1 MPEKGLKYVARTTV
15 GADNTALAMGSGDM
29 EVFATPAMV
38 ALMEHAA
45 MYAVAADLPEGSTT
59 VGASMET
66 THVRPSASGR
76 HRRGGGTRG
85 DGGTQAHLPGS
96 RFRRG
101 GADRRRNPC
110 ALYRGPGQ
118 IPVEAL
124 NPHLSERSP
133 RREGREWRGSY
144 MERTCKR

>member
-66 THVRPSASGR
+66 THVRPSAV
-76 HRRGGGTRG
+76 
-85 DGGTQAHLPGS
+85 
-96 RFRRG
+96 
-101 GADRRRNPC
+101 GAVI
-110 ALYRGPGQ
+110 AAEAEL
-118 IPVEAL
+118 VET
-124 NPHLSERSP
+124 
-133 RREGREWRGSY
+133 EGRRLTFRVAAFDGAKEPMCVISWTGPNSCRSFESASFGTVSAQGRPETEGELY
-144 MERTCKR
+144 GTNL

>member
-45 MYAVAADLPEGSTT
+45 MHDVAADLPEGSTT

-66 THVRPSASGR
+66 THVRPSS
-76 HRRGGGTRG
+76 
-85 DGGTQAHLPGS
+85 P
-96 RFRRG
+96 
-101 GADRRRNPC
+101 RRRNSWRRRD
-110 ALYRGPGQ
+110 AG
-118 IPVEAL
+118 
-124 NPHLSERSP
+124 SP
-133 RREGREWRGSY
+133 SG
-144 MERTCKR
+144 

>member
-66 THVRPSASGR
+66 THVRPSGPSS
-76 HRRGGGTRG
+76 
-85 DGGTQAHLPGS
+85 P
-96 RFRRG
+96 
-101 GADRRRNPC
+101 RRRNSWRRRD
-110 ALYRGPGQ
+110 AG
-118 IPVEAL
+118 
-124 NPHLSERSP
+124 SP
-133 RREGREWRGSY
+133 SG
-144 MERTCKR
+144 

>member
-45 MYAVAADLPEGSTT
+45 MHAVAVDLPEGSTT

-66 THVRPSASGR
+66 THVRPSS
-76 HRRGGGTRG
+76 
-85 DGGTQAHLPGS
+85 P
-96 RFRRG
+96 
-101 GADRRRNPC
+101 RRRNSWRRRD
-110 ALYRGPGQ
+110 AG
-118 IPVEAL
+118 
-124 NPHLSERSP
+124 SP
-133 RREGREWRGSY
+133 SG
-144 MERTCKR
+144 

>member
-59 VGASMET
+59 VGATFRVAAFDGEALIGEG
-66 THVRPSASGR
+66 THVRYIV
-76 HRRGGGTRG
+76 
-85 DGGTQAHLPGS
+85 
-96 RFRRG
+96 
-101 GADRRRNPC
+101 DR
-110 ALYRGPGQ
+110 AKF
-118 IPVEAL
+118 
-124 NPHLSERSP
+124 LS
-133 RREGREWRGSY
+133 
-144 MERTCKR
+144 KL